1 MQKVI
6 VSHHSNA
13 RALVKIAIG
22 RIHLW
27 ILKYGDKSFKEKVD
41 IVIASKYGFQ
51 NTYYL
56 LREKG

>member
-6 VSHHSNA
+6 LNHLNA

-41 IVIASKYGFQ
+41 IGIASKYGIQ